1 MGEKEKVFVEV
12 DILISDEEYEF
23 LAKYG
28 LSKIQEDK
36 DELVNYAINSILE
49 EQMKEL
55 KEND

>member
-28 LSKIQEDK
+28 LSKIK
-36 DELVNYAINSILE
+36 G
-49 EQMKEL
+49 
-55 KEND
+55 